1 MFSGQPP
8 LGSVWNPMAE
18 YARIALILKKTLVLV
33 YGGSELEMEISATDH
48 HTLHSLMLGKEVK
61 VTVDRPMGSFHPEHR
76 KLYYPINYGYIE
88 GILAPDGEEQD
99 VYILG
104 VDHQVKEFRGRIIG
118 IVYRQDDIEEK
129 WVAAPEAM
137 SFTREQIWEQVKF
150 QEQYFQS
157 DLILTEDVE
166 RKE

>member
-1 MFSGQPP
+1 M
-8 LGSVWNPMAE
+8 N
-18 YARIALILKKTLVLV
+18 
-33 YGGSELEMEISATDH
+33 YGGSDPEMKKSARDH
-48 HTLHSLMLGKEVK
+48 HTVNSSILGKEVK
-61 VTVDRPMGSFHPEHR
+61 VTVDRPKGSFHPKHR
-76 KLYYPINYGYIE
+76 NLYYPINYGYIE
-88 GILAPDGEEQD
+88 GIIAPDGEEQD

-104 VDHQVKEFRGRIIG
+104 VDHPVEEFRGRIIG

-137 SFTREQIWEQVKF
+137 SFTREQIWEQIKF

-157 DLILTEDVE
+157 ELILAEDVE

>member
-1 MFSGQPP
+1 M
-8 LGSVWNPMAE
+8 N
-18 YARIALILKKTLVLV
+18 
-33 YGGSELEMEISATDH
+33 YGGSDPEMKKSATDH
-48 HTLHSLMLGKEVK
+48 HTLNSSILGKEVK
-61 VTVDRPMGSFHPEHR
+61 VTVDRPKGSFHPKHR
-76 KLYYPINYGYIE
+76 NLYYPINYEYIE
-88 GILAPDGEEQD
+88 GIIAPDGEEQD

-104 VDHQVKEFRGRIIG
+104 VDHPVEEFRGRIIG

-137 SFTREQIWEQVKF
+137 SFTREQIWEQIKF

-157 DLILTEDVE
+157 ELILAEDVE

>member
-1 MFSGQPP
+1 
-8 LGSVWNPMAE
+8 
-18 YARIALILKKTLVLV
+18 
-33 YGGSELEMEISATDH
+33 
-48 HTLHSLMLGKEVK
+48 MLGKEVK

-104 VDHQVKEFRGRIIG
+104 VDHPVKEFRGRIIG

-129 WVAAPEAM
+129 WVAAPEGM

>member
-1 MFSGQPP
+1 M
-8 LGSVWNPMAE
+8 
-18 YARIALILKKTLVLV
+18 KK
-33 YGGSELEMEISATDH
+33 SATDH
-48 HTLHSLMLGKEVK
+48 HTLNSSILGKEVK
-61 VTVDRPMGSFHPEHR
+61 VTVDRPKGSF
-76 KLYYPINYGYIE
+76 LS
-88 GILAPDGEEQD
+88 APDGEEQD

-104 VDHQVKEFRGRIIG
+104 VDHPVEEFRGRIIG

-137 SFTREQIWEQVKF
+137 SFTREQIWEQIKF

-157 DLILTEDVE
+157 ELILAEDVE

>member
-1 MFSGQPP
+1 
-8 LGSVWNPMAE
+8 LN
-18 YARIALILKKTLVLV
+18 
-33 YGGSELEMEISATDH
+33 YGGSDPEMKKSATDH
-48 HTLHSLMLGKEVK
+48 HTLNSSILGKEVK
-61 VTVDRPMGSFHPEHR
+61 VTVDRPKGSFHPKHR
-76 KLYYPINYGYIE
+76 NLYYPINYGYIE
-88 GILAPDGEEQD
+88 GIIAPDGEEQD

-104 VDHQVKEFRGRIIG
+104 VDHPVEEFRGRIIG

-137 SFTREQIWEQVKF
+137 SFTREQIWEQIKF

-157 DLILTEDVE
+157 ELILAEDVE

>member
-1 MFSGQPP
+1 M
-8 LGSVWNPMAE
+8 N
-18 YARIALILKKTLVLV
+18 
-33 YGGSELEMEISATDH
+33 YGGSDPEMKKSATDH
-48 HTLHSLMLGKEVK
+48 HTLNSSILGKEVK
-61 VTVDRPMGSFHPEHR
+61 VTVDRPKGSFHPKR
-76 KLYYPINYGYIE
+76 RNLYYPINYGYIE
-88 GILAPDGEEQD
+88 GIIAPDGEEQD

-104 VDHQVKEFRGRIIG
+104 VDHPVEEFRGRIIG

-137 SFTREQIWEQVKF
+137 SFTREQIWEQIKF

-157 DLILTEDVE
+157 ELILAEDVE

>member
-1 MFSGQPP
+1 M
-8 LGSVWNPMAE
+8 N
-18 YARIALILKKTLVLV
+18 
-33 YGGSELEMEISATDH
+33 YGGSDPEMKKSATDH
-48 HTLHSLMLGKEVK
+48 HTLNSSILGKEVK
-61 VTVDRPMGSFHPEHR
+61 VTVDRPKGSFHPKHR
-76 KLYYPINYGYIE
+76 NLYYPINYGYIE
-88 GILAPDGEEQD
+88 GIIASDGEEQD

-104 VDHQVKEFRGRIIG
+104 VDHPVEEFRGRIIG

-137 SFTREQIWEQVKF
+137 SFTREQIWEQIKF

-157 DLILTEDVE
+157 ELILAEDVE

>member
-1 MFSGQPP
+1 M
-8 LGSVWNPMAE
+8 
-18 YARIALILKKTLVLV
+18 I
-33 YGGSELEMEISATDH
+33 
-48 HTLHSLMLGKEVK
+48 GKIVT
-61 VTVDRPMGSFHPEHR
+61 VTVDRPLGSVHPKYPDMH
-76 KLYYPINYGYIE
+76 YPINYGYVE
-88 GILAPDGEEQD
+88 GIMAADGEEQD

-104 VDHQVKEFRGRIIG
+104 VDHPVEEFRGRIIG

-137 SFTREQIWEQVKF
+137 SFTREQIWEQIKF

-157 DLILTEDVE
+157 ELILAEDVE

>member
-1 MFSGQPP
+1 M
-8 LGSVWNPMAE
+8 
-18 YARIALILKKTLVLV
+18 KK
-33 YGGSELEMEISATDH
+33 SATDH
-48 HTLHSLMLGKEVK
+48 HTLNSSILGKEVK
-61 VTVDRPMGSFHPEHR
+61 VTVDRPKGSCHPKHR
-76 KLYYPINYGYIE
+76 NLYYPINYGYIE
-88 GILAPDGEEQD
+88 GIIAPDGEEQD

-104 VDHQVKEFRGRIIG
+104 VDHPVEEFRGRIIG

-137 SFTREQIWEQVKF
+137 SFTREQIWEQIKF

-157 DLILTEDVE
+157 ELILAEDVE

>member
-1 MFSGQPP
+1 M
-8 LGSVWNPMAE
+8 N
-18 YARIALILKKTLVLV
+18 
-33 YGGSELEMEISATDH
+33 YGGSDPEMKKSATDH
-48 HTLHSLMLGKEVK
+48 HTLNSSILGKEVK
-61 VTVDRPMGSFHPEHR
+61 VTVYRPKGSFHPKHR
-76 KLYYPINYGYIE
+76 NLYYPINYGYIE
-88 GILAPDGEEQD
+88 GIIAPDGEEQD

-104 VDHQVKEFRGRIIG
+104 VDHPVEEFRGRIIG

-137 SFTREQIWEQVKF
+137 SFTREQIWEQIKF

-157 DLILTEDVE
+157 ELILAEDVE

>member
-1 MFSGQPP
+1 
-8 LGSVWNPMAE
+8 
-18 YARIALILKKTLVLV
+18 
-33 YGGSELEMEISATDH
+33 
-48 HTLHSLMLGKEVK
+48 MLGKEVK
-61 VTVDRPMGSFHPEHR
+61 VTVDRPKGSFHPKHR
-76 KLYYPINYGYIE
+76 NLYYPINYGYIE
-88 GILAPDGEEQD
+88 GIIAPDGEEQD

-104 VDHQVKEFRGRIIG
+104 VDHPVEEFRGRIIG

-137 SFTREQIWEQVKF
+137 SFTREQIWEQIKF

-157 DLILTEDVE
+157 ELILAEDVE

>member
-1 MFSGQPP
+1 M
-8 LGSVWNPMAE
+8 N
-18 YARIALILKKTLVLV
+18 
-33 YGGSELEMEISATDH
+33 YGGSDKKKKKSATDH
-48 HTLHSLMLGKEVK
+48 HTLNSSILGKEVK
-61 VTVDRPMGSFHPEHR
+61 VTVDRPKGSFHPKHR
-76 KLYYPINYGYIE
+76 NLYYPINYGYIE
-88 GILAPDGEEQD
+88 GIIAPDGEEQD

-104 VDHQVKEFRGRIIG
+104 VDHPVEEFRGRIIG

-137 SFTREQIWEQVKF
+137 SFTREQIWEQIKF

-157 DLILTEDVE
+157 ELILAEDVE